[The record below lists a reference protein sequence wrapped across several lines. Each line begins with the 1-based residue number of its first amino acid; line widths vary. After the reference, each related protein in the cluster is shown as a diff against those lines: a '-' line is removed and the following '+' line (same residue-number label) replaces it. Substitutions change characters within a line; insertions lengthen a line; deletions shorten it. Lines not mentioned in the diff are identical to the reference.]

1 MSEQQQ
7 APGADW
13 SALVHKNGTPSFAEA
28 FAAEATLEASVLS
41 GPLRGAEAIGLFFRA
56 TTRMYDSIAFTSEA
70 KAGLT
75 TYLEW
80 SGTIFGGEVGGV
92 TVVSHDE
99 AGLIASVRLY
109 HLPLG
114 MVTRFASELA
124 RRLSG

>member
-1 MSEQQQ
+1 MPQGRRKEHRSWLKTSPVGER
-7 APGADW
+7 DFRVRTH
-13 SALVHKNGTPSFAEA
+13 LA
-28 FAAEATLEASVLS
+28 FDKVRCDEL
-41 GPLRGAEAIGLFFRA
+41 GLFFRA

-80 SGTIFGGEVGGV
+80 SGTIFGGEVGGA

-99 AGLIASVRLY
+99 AGLITSVRLY
-109 HLPLG
+109 HRPLG